1 MRLQNEICY
10 KDENFIVGNGTIVTN
25 NICIPLNAISII
37 KIEDKKKQS
46 LRKAIITMII
56 GLLLCIIPVINFI
69 GGIVLLCG
77 IITLIKL
84 IWENSLQKY
93 GLVIQVH
100 SGMSYIFEHHDLNF
114 IRKIADVIR
123 KGLDDT
129 SGVTY
134 ISMGNSKIEHNYN
147 GNPSFLSFGDNNTFG
162 SGNIFGSGNAV
173 GDIVMGANGSII
185 KKDSHDTIDSNNS
198 EKIFS
203 TKEWEKM
210 ERYFQIRAEELGE
223 SNEAYQSCRRMQQYA
238 NKKDAQGLRT
248 FMRIIGKSILT
259 IVFGKA
265 TEYGIRSLLER
276 LTTIS

>member
-1 MRLQNEICY
+1 MRLHNEIRY
-10 KDENFIVGNGTIVTN
+10 KDENFIVGNGTIVTS

-46 LRKAIITMII
+46 LRKAIITIII
-56 GLLLCIIPVINFI
+56 GLLLCIIPLINFI
-69 GGIVLLCG
+69 GGVVLLCG
-77 IITLIKL
+77 IVILIKVTL
-84 IWENSLQKY
+84 ENSLQKY

-162 SGNIFGSGNAV
+162 SGNIFGSGNTV
-173 GDIVMGANGSII
+173 GDVVMGDNSSIT

-203 TKEWEKM
+203 TEEWKKM
-210 ERYFQIRAEELGE
+210 EKYFEIRAEELGE
-223 SNEAYQSCRRMQQYA
+223 TSEAYQTCKRMQQYA
-238 NKKDAQGLRT
+238 NKKDAHGLRA
-248 FMRIIGKSILT
+248 FMRKIGKSMLM
-259 IVFGKA
+259 IVLEKS

-276 LTTIS
+276 LATIS